1 MGGGVEKRRI
11 LTLLSLTFIK
21 DVVCI
26 RRPPLLSF
34 YDKLRHATIWW
45 HPGNHRARHYLANPI
60 PFDLCRWWTL
70 FTIGRPPTSTPAP
83 VKETGAKDGWG
94 KRMTERR
101 RVKVRMRGPKG
112 WTFTFHSYRHRVEQ
126 LRLRVWTIKTCGGL
140 WSKLLRLSAPWPP
153 PWLLFIKAWGEV
165 SLVTK
170 ALFSEGGIHARAF
183 KFQIPPSIPLRWFCC
198 TWQCS

>member
-1 MGGGVEKRRI
+1 MQPMDETGAFSAWMGSKLINVSWGGVQKRRI

-34 YDKLRHATIWW
+34 YDKLRHAAIWW

-101 RVKVRMRGPKG
+101 RVKVRMTGAKRRDHYISQLQAQS
-112 WTFTFHSYRHRVEQ
+112 WTTQ
-126 LRLRVWTIKTCGGL
+126 ITC
-140 WSKLLRLSAPWPP
+140 
-153 PWLLFIKAWGEV
+153 V
-165 SLVTK
+165 NN
-170 ALFSEGGIHARAF
+170 
-183 KFQIPPSIPLRWFCC
+183 
-198 TWQCS
+198 

>member
-1 MGGGVEKRRI
+1 MYHGGGVEKRRI

-34 YDKLRHATIWW
+34 YDKLRHAAIWW

-112 WTFTFHSYRHRVEQ
+112 GTFTFHSYVCEQ
-126 LRLRVWTIKTCGGL
+126 LKPVVAFDQNYCV
-140 WSKLLRLSAPWPP
+140 SPP
-153 PWLLFIKAWGEV
+153 HGHHPGCS
-165 SLVTK
+165 SLK
-170 ALFSEGGIHARAF
+170 HEEKSH
-183 KFQIPPSIPLRWFCC
+183 
-198 TWQCS
+198 